1 MVNYLNLTEVG
12 VVTQTGKDTDQVTN
26 EVDTLNRTHQS
37 EAEATRSQLDGRAA
51 NAMYNTWEL
60 STENAVRL
68 GREYGTQAVNMV
80 RGEQMVVDADDT
92 AATEY
97 GSALSAFDGG
107 GSHLGRQI

>member
-1 MVNYLNLTEVG
+1 MANFLNLTEVG
-12 VVTQTGKDTDQVTN
+12 VVTQTGKDTDQVAS
-26 EVDTLNRTHQS
+26 EVDTLNRSHQS

-51 NAMYNTWEL
+51 GAMYNTWEL

-80 RGEQMVVDADDT
+80 RGEQVVVDSDDT

-97 GSALSAFDGG
+97 GAATAAFEGG
-107 GSHLGRQI
+107 GHLDRTI